1 MARNE
6 GIGGTRVHI
15 VRNRDIAILE
25 QVKYVM
31 QELYMA
37 QERLDW
43 QRAQMF
49 KITSRYGG
57 IGGGR
62 GAPKGLETAVAAL
75 EECNER
81 YLALCVRYRDELK
94 AADEVLDGI
103 HSRSMRTFVE
113 MKYMYNEPNR
123 DIMEALGMTD
133 YAFRSA
139 REAVE
144 RAVDMAHV
152 KWTWK

>member
-6 GIGGTRVHI
+6 GIDGTRVHI

-25 QVKYVM
+25 QVKCVM

-43 QRAQMF
+43 QRAQMV

-94 AADEVLDGI
+94 AADAVLDGI

-113 MKYMYNEPNR
+113 MKYMYKEPNR
-123 DIMEALGMTD
+123 NIMEALGMTD

>member
-6 GIGGTRVHI
+6 GIDGTRVHI
-15 VRNRDIAILE
+15 VRNRDIAILA
-25 QVKYVM
+25 QVPYVT
-31 QELYMA
+31 QELLMA
-37 QERLDW
+37 EGRLEYQRER
-43 QRAQMF
+43 MF
-49 KITSRYGG
+49 NVTARYGG

-94 AADEVLDGI
+94 AADAVLDGI

-113 MKYMYNEPNR
+113 MKYMYKKPNR
-123 DIMEALGMTD
+123 AIMKALGMTD

-139 REAVE
+139 RAAIE

>member
-1 MARNE
+1 MQRNDRAE
-6 GIGGTRVHI
+6 GTRVHI

-25 QVKYVM
+25 QVKCVM

-57 IGGGR
+57 VGGGR
-62 GAPKGLETAVAAL
+62 GAPRGLETAVAAL
-75 EECNER
+75 EESDER
-81 YLALCVRYRDELK
+81 YLALFVKYRDELK
-94 AADEVLDGI
+94 AADAILDGI

-113 MKYMYNEPNR
+113 MKYMYKKPNR

-152 KWTWK
+152 QWTWK

>member
-1 MARNE
+1 MQRNDRA
-6 GIGGTRVHI
+6 GGTRVHI

-94 AADEVLDGI
+94 AADAVLDGI
-103 HSRSMRTFVE
+103 HSRSMRAFVE
-113 MKYMYNEPNR
+113 MKYMYKKPNR